1 MVQCRI
7 RGVLFDFGGVLS
19 EEGFR
24 NGLKHIAGINALDPV
39 QFFETARE
47 LIYSTGYIT
56 GHNSEAVFWDQLR
69 MHSGIHGTDKELKE
83 IILEHFLIRDWMMA
97 LVRMLKVH
105 SVRIAIL
112 SDQTNWLDEL
122 EQRCHFSD
130 LFEEVFNSYHL
141 AKSKNDPRQFTDVL
155 SFMRLN
161 PQQILFVDDT
171 MENIERAHAIGLN
184 TIPYTGKKQFLED
197 MKLFFPWITL
207 PG

>member
-1 MVQCRI
+1 
-7 RGVLFDFGGVLS
+7 
-19 EEGFR
+19 
-24 NGLKHIAGINALDPV
+24 
-39 QFFETARE
+39 
-47 LIYSTGYIT
+47 
-56 GHNSEAVFWDQLR
+56 
-69 MHSGIHGTDKELKE
+69 
-83 IILEHFLIRDWMMA
+83 MMA

-105 SVRIAIL
+105 PVRIAIL

-141 AKSKNDPRQFTDVL
+141 GKSKNDTSQFTDVL

-184 TIPYTGKKQFLED
+184 TIHYTGKEQFLED
-197 MKLFFPWITL
+197 MKRFFPWITL